1 MTMIIATTRPVV
13 TKTAT
18 MRIKQVYVLAQVN
31 NNAVKVV
38 MQWFVHGWAS
48 PFLPLGQSGLAQVR
62 VHAVPIEMDGV
73 VGLSSCFG
81 VGEFFLK
88 LLECGGAKGRNVEAT
103 EIVAQILQ
111 KSA

>member
-38 MQWFVHGWAS
+38 MQCFVHGWAS

-73 VGLSSCFG
+73 VGESLQDSM
-81 VGEFFLK
+81 
-88 LLECGGAKGRNVEAT
+88 APPRPRTTAT
-103 EIVAQILQ
+103 MTLVAL
-111 KSA
+111 